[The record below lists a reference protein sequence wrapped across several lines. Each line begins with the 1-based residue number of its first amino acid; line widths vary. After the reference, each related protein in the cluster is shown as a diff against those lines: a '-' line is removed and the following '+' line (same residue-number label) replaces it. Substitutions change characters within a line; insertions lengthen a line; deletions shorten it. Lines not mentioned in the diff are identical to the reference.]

1 MSLKYEPCPKCRARG
16 ADSRGD
22 NLVAY
27 PDGGKHCFACGYH
40 EQQTGWRPAAET
52 GLKGDFLDKT
62 VLPSDFTRQV
72 DPAGWKWLSQYGL
85 PISYWQNHCGYSP
98 KEGRVVFPIPRQN
111 PVFSVGRL
119 VETDKFPEGSRW
131 KAWGD
136 KTQHAEII
144 GDVALSPI
152 TVVVEDLISAHKV
165 GQVYTT
171 LPLFGINAS
180 TAHLKA
186 LQRLSKPIVLWL
198 DWDQRGLV
206 AKKATRISLLTGLP
220 VYVLHTRKDPKLLS
234 VKEIEQCIGSL
245 HIF

>member
-1 MSLKYEPCPKCRARG
+1 
-16 ADSRGD
+16 
-22 NLVAY
+22 
-27 PDGGKHCFACGYH
+27 
-40 EQQTGWRPAAET
+40 
-52 GLKGDFLDKT
+52 
-62 VLPSDFTRQV
+62 V

-171 LPLFGINAS
+171 LPLFGINVS

-206 AKKATRISLLTGLP
+206 AKRATRISLLTGLP

-234 VKEIEQCIGSL
+234 VKEIKECISSL